1 MALNN
6 RHNNIGRRIPTVSTT
21 YNPPRKRNK
30 YEDEDEDD
38 KKKVNFKLWF
48 MVVAL
53 IMMGYIFLNQ
63 VESYLIKNIY
73 IEVKSKIPKY
83 NLSTL
88 NDKEID
94 DKIKLYQRQE
104 KLPKY
109 SDDLSVILIVVDSY
123 SGKNM
128 AKSNKVK
135 EIIDESI
142 SKEKKQIKKKYYVL
156 EIDNTIVMEDKLFKQ
171 SFPFSV
177 FTKYKTDSVL
187 DYGKLPE
194 DSGYININNFIK
206 KLKEKFPKSI
216 ISLNISNEIQD
227 SIFAYNSLMDIGQLT
242 KQDVIVTISP
252 GNFEETTGLT
262 ERLKKFKYHT
272 IQRLA
277 FQMLEER
284 VIEIKNFKIALN
296 ANKINASIRD
306 NQELYNDY
314 LKMKIRNGGT
324 SNRIDRE
331 FIEKW
336 IKKYPEM
343 FYSDNAPMEYFIEN
357 KSLFQKEYESESQF
371 ANPKVNLEKTK
382 KELMKELEK

>member
-6 RHNNIGRRIPTVSTT
+6 RHSNIGRRPTNVSTT
-21 YNPPRKRNK
+21 YNPTRQRNK
-30 YEDEDEDD
+30 YNDEDD
-38 KKKVNFKLWF
+38 EEKSKINFKLWF
-48 MVVAL
+48 VFISL
-53 IMMGYIFLNQ
+53 ILMCYIFLNQ
-63 VESYLIKNIY
+63 VESYLIKNVY
-73 IEVKSKIPKY
+73 IEFKSSIPKY

-88 NDKEID
+88 NEKDIND
-94 DKIKLYQRQE
+94 TIKLYQKQD
-104 KLPKY
+104 KLPYY
-109 SDDLSVILIVVDSY
+109 SDDVAVILLVVDSY

-135 EIIDESI
+135 EIIDNSI

-156 EIDNTIVMEDKLFKQ
+156 EIDNTIVMEDNLFKQ
-171 SFPFSV
+171 SFPFNI
-177 FTKYKTDSVL
+177 FTKYKTNSIL

-194 DSGYININNFIK
+194 TEGYININNFIK
-206 KLKEKFPKSI
+206 TLKEKFPKSI

-227 SIFAYNSLMDIGQLT
+227 SIFAYNSLMDIGKLT
-242 KQDVIVTISP
+242 KEDVIVTISP

-284 VIEIKNFKIALN
+284 IIEIKNFKIALN

-306 NQELYNDY
+306 NKELYNDY
-314 LKMKIRNGGT
+314 VKMKIRNGGT
-324 SNRIDRE
+324 SNRVDKE

-357 KSLFQKEYESESQF
+357 KSLFQKEYESEAQF

-382 KELMKELEK
+382 IELIKELEK